1 MLNSAPPSEPSG
13 PGLGP
18 GDGLGA
24 AIPSAGRSPLHL
36 RKTARLLAETVG
48 GFVGLALLACYLGSR
63 LGQSSL
69 HAIAYGLVLLA
80 QGLMLQRIYVVGHES
95 VHRKLAPHSQ
105 AMNDRLGR
113 LVLLPMLVPL
123 RVYRKIHAFHHG
135 YNRRDLHTSALDV
148 IVSPWPLTP
157 LVRAVCYLIWFLGVF
172 AGGLFLHSLVS
183 VVLFLFLPIA
193 TARRVSP
200 AFDKWTPRDRMVAWA
215 EFLSCVAFHAMVAVI
230 GGRTAW
236 LYALGLPL
244 LMFAWI
250 WSLLIYVFHYRTTIG
265 EATRYNV
272 RVIRSHALFRWL
284 LCNFNE
290 HVTHHMYPNLPW
302 YELPSRK
309 VELPAPYAE
318 RNPTRHSLFL
328 AVLGQLRGPT
338 VVHREDQRDAR
349 HLFVTF
355 TD

>member
-1 MLNSAPPSEPSG
+1 MFHSAPPSDRPG
-13 PGLGP
+13 PTP
-18 GDGLGA
+18 GDSLGTVL
-24 AIPSAGRSPLHL
+24 PLGSRSPAHR
-36 RKTARLLAETVG
+36 RKTAWLLCETVG
-48 GFVGLALLACYLGSR
+48 LFVGLALLAWQLGALLAQSKAYLIPY
-63 LGQSSL
+63 
-69 HAIAYGLVLLA
+69 AFVLLA
-80 QGLMLQRIYVVGHES
+80 QGLLLQRIYVVAHES
-95 VHRKLAPHSQ
+95 VHRKLAPDSLPT
-105 AMNDRLGR
+105 NDLGGR

-148 IVSPWPLTP
+148 IVSPFPLTR
-157 LVRAVCYLIWFLGVF
+157 LVRAVCYGIWFLGVF

-183 VVLFLFLPIA
+183 VVLFLFLPIK

-200 AFDKWTPRDRMVAWA
+200 AFDKWTPRDRAIAWA
-215 EFLSCVAFHAMVAVI
+215 EFLACVAFHAMVAVVF
-230 GGRTAW
+230 GRSVW

-244 LMFAWI
+244 LMFAWV
-250 WSLLIYVFHYRTTIG
+250 WSLLIYVFHYDTTVG

-272 RVIRSHALFRWL
+272 RVIRSHAFFRWL

-302 YELPSRK
+302 YELPARK

-318 RNPTRHSLFL
+318 RNPTRTSLL
-328 AVLGQLRGPT
+328 RSILSQLRGPT
-338 VVHREDQRDAR
+338 VVHRDDERAAS

-355 TD
+355 MD